1 MIMAQNQIPYRIVQ
15 VHIDDF
21 NMKDQ
26 PMEEGAKYGVKS
38 NYIFQT
44 QFDQRLIRCTS
55 NYTFVKYDEAILNLQ
70 LSCVF
75 EVEPEAYDG
84 MFNEDRSILT
94 VPEYFC
100 RYMATIA
107 VGAARGVIAAK
118 VERTNLENLVLPPI
132 NLIDTIQRDTVFN
145 VEKHA
150 NK

>member
-1 MIMAQNQIPYRIVQ
+1 MAQNSIPYRIVQ
-15 VHIDDF
+15 VHIDVF

-26 PMEEGAKYGVKS
+26 PVDEGAKIGVKS

-44 QFDQRLIRCTS
+44 QFEQRLIRCAS
-55 NYTFVKYDEAILNLQ
+55 NYTFVKDDEPILNLQ

-75 EVEPEAYDG
+75 EVEPEAFDG
-84 MFNEDRSILT
+84 MYNEDRSTLT

-118 VERTNLENLVLPPI
+118 VEGTNLKNLVLPPI
-132 NLIDTIQRDTVFN
+132 NLMETIQRDTIFT
-145 VEKHA
+145 VEKTA
-150 NK
+150 N

>member
-1 MIMAQNQIPYRIVQ
+1 MAQNQIPYRIVQ

-26 PMEEGAKYGVKS
+26 PMEDGAKYGVKS

-44 QFDQRLIRCTS
+44 QFDQRLIRCAS
-55 NYTFVKYDEAILNLQ
+55 NYTFVKHDEAILNLQ

-107 VGAARGVIAAK
+107 VGAARGVIATK
-118 VERTNLENLVLPPI
+118 VDRTNLENLVLPPI
-132 NLIDTIQRDTVFN
+132 NLVDTIQRDTVFN
-145 VEKHA
+145 VE
-150 NK
+150 

>member
-1 MIMAQNQIPYRIVQ
+1 MAQNQIPYRIVQ
-15 VHIDDF
+15 VHIEDF

-26 PMEEGAKYGVKS
+26 PMEEGAKFGVKS

-44 QFDQRLIRCTS
+44 QFDQRLIRCVS
-55 NYTFVKYDEAILNLQ
+55 NYTFVKDNNEAILNLQ

-84 MFNEDRSILT
+84 MFNEDRSTLT

-132 NLIDTIQRDTVFN
+132 NLIDTIQRDTIFT
-145 VEKHA
+145 VEKRS
-150 NK
+150 NN